1 MQNASNTGE
10 ETEEVNT
17 GKGGQMEKG
26 IQEEKV
32 KLRRPKRK
40 QNGAERKEWR
50 GLKKEVHLR

>member
-10 ETEEVNT
+10 ETEEVNM

-32 KLRRPKRK
+32 KSGGQRENRMEQREK
-40 QNGAERKEWR
+40 NGEA
-50 GLKKEVHLR
+50 